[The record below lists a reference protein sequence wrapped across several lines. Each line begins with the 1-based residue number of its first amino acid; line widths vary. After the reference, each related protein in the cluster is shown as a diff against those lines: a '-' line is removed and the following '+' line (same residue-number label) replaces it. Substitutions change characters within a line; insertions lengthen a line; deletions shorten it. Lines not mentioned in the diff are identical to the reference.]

1 MCWLV
6 QMWPAHVYPENT
18 SWWPAG
24 VHIPVTSWC
33 VRLVCSY
40 AWSHVGVRCSSSC
53 ALLSSQVFCHM
64 WCLIPHKLV
73 RFSDTCSVSCLIRH
87 EFMCL
92 DTMSSVMS
100 SRRLLDRL
108 FWHVF
113 QHIWHGL
120 DLFSDPVSFGHMILL
135 YLNKYL
141 TSFDAFHTISG
152 HAIPSPTAL
161 LCQEYSLN
169 SFIGVNM
176 LFSFSTQPWQSE
188 EEGSWLREYPVT
200 LMQFFRYLYHNV
212 PDLVSLWMSP
222 EFLCA
227 LAATVFPFNI
237 RPYSEMVGNSVSW
250 IFCSFSH
257 KCTFWGFISYKSHED
272 KALLAVQTLM
282 VLKTGLE
289 NLYLRF
295 ESERGVCSTKK
306 QVLKLHFWGNVHYL
320 LVSGRA
326 SSLTYKNQVNSDL
339 Q

>member
-6 QMWPAHVYPENT
+6 QMWPAHIYPENT

-250 IFCSFSH
+250 IFLFFLPQMH
-257 KCTFWGFISYKSHED
+257 F
-272 KALLAVQTLM
+272 
-282 VLKTGLE
+282 
-289 NLYLRF
+289 LRF
-295 ESERGVCSTKK
+295 Y
-306 QVLKLHFWGNVHYL
+306 QL
-320 LVSGRA
+320 
-326 SSLTYKNQVNSDL
+326 
-339 Q
+339 